1 MTYSHFTLDER
12 IELQGC
18 LGKSMACQEAAWR
31 LDKDPTSVSREVKR
45 NRISEG
51 FKYGYG
57 KPSMRCS
64 LFGECD
70 VESLCMDCSG
80 KPCRTCK
87 KQDCTLL
94 CSEHDEVTCAKTS
107 RWPHVCNGCR
117 KKASCKL
124 ERFKYSAK
132 IADAKARDA
141 ASEPRRGVDLTGAQ
155 LADLDALLTP
165 LMKQGQSLSQ
175 IYMAH
180 AEEIPCSLKSLYT
193 HVNKG
198 EVGAG
203 RMYEIDAVR
212 RKPRKRTAPKPGP
225 AVPRASL
232 VGRSYDDFLAL
243 PGDVRDSRWEMDTVI
258 GRVGGKC
265 LLTLLH
271 RLTRFQLALLL
282 ASCCGAE
289 VARALDM
296 LSALPHSPF
305 AAGRRALVLTDNGH
319 EFHDA
324 GAIEAHGRI
333 RLYYCQAYSSWQKGA
348 CECGHRLYRRIA
360 PKGTSFDGFTD
371 LDCQLMMSHANST
384 PREALGGIS
393 PIEAVVP
400 FVGLEFLA
408 ALGVELVDRDDVV
421 LKPELLDYRK

>member
-31 LDKDPTSVSREVKR
+31 LGKDPTSVSREVRR

-51 FKYGYG
+51 FRYGYG
-57 KPSMRCS
+57 KPSVRCS
-64 LFGECD
+64 LFGECE
-70 VESLCMDCSG
+70 VESLCPGCSG
-80 KPCRTCK
+80 RPCRTCK
-87 KQDCTLL
+87 RQDCTLL
-94 CSEHDEVTCAKTS
+94 CSEHDEAACKRTS

-117 KKASCKL
+117 RKASCKL

-132 IADAKARDA
+132 VADAKAREE
-141 ASEPRRGVDLTGAQ
+141 ASEPRKGVDLTGRQ
-155 LADLDALLTP
+155 LADLDSLLTP

-198 EVGAG
+198 EVGA
-203 RMYEIDAVR
+203 VR

-225 AVPRASL
+225 AIPRASL
-232 VGRSYDDFLAL
+232 VGRSHDDFLAL
-243 PGDVRDSRWEMDTVI
+243 PGGVRDSRWEMGTVI

-271 RLTRFQLALLL
+271 RLTRFQLALPL

-289 VARALDM
+289 AGRALDM
-296 LSALPHSPF
+296 LAELPHSPF
-305 AAGRRALVLTDNGH
+305 APGRLALVLTDNGH

-324 GAIEAHGRI
+324 DAIEAHGRI

-348 CECGHRLYRRIA
+348 CECGHKLYRRIV
-360 PKGTSFDGFTD
+360 PKGSSLDGLGA
-371 LDCQLMMSHANST
+371 LDRRLMMSHVNSA

-393 PIEAVVP
+393 PIEAIAP
-400 FVGLEFLA
+400 FVGPEFLA

-421 LKPELLDYRK
+421 LKPSLLD